1 MLRMVSAA
9 KRTGLGGCPLEKWKS
24 SRKINQ
30 QGDIDIMQRPL
41 NVGSMVTHLDCP
53 TLKGVKGKVV
63 GAYRQR
69 TRLLV
74 KRENG
79 VVREHC
85 YKALS
90 RCQKV

>member
-1 MLRMVSAA
+1 
-9 KRTGLGGCPLEKWKS
+9 
-24 SRKINQ
+24 
-30 QGDIDIMQRPL
+30 MQRPL
-41 NVGSMVTHLDCP
+41 NVGSMVIHLDCP

-74 KRENG
+74 KWENG

-85 YKALS
+85 YKALG
-90 RCQKV
+90 RC